1 MKRVHLCYCIF
12 VVCIV
17 VIHLCRNAHER
28 NARFQKMSVW
38 SLIAFLITNNE
49 MLFVTCNTPA
59 RIIISQTNKQTN
71 KQTNMY
77 SFLYL
82 QQNVEGKPRMNQY
95 LKCGKSIMLF
105 KYIMYVCMYVCI
117 AYSCI
122 LVHIW
127 QDGDVFF
134 AYAKLFLKLYI
145 WHFAYAIA
153 FVVAVVVAVVNA

>member
-1 MKRVHLCYCIF
+1 MHLCYCIF

-105 KYIMYVCMYVCI
+105 KYIMYVCMYECI

-127 QDGDVFF
+127 WCFF
-134 AYAKLFLKLYI
+134 CVCEIISKTLHL
-145 WHFAYAIA
+145 A
-153 FVVAVVVAVVNA
+153 FCICCCKWYCFCCCCCCCC